1 MYFNKVTSTVM
12 SAMFLL
18 LILSSVNLSSVKLVS
33 AATGDLV
40 NYNNNFD
47 IYTSPSDP
55 NKDSAMQNADC
66 VVNFMQTY
74 VYAASSADSC
84 TNASTSTPAPT
95 TPTDQAQTPIQNQG
109 YPATTTMTTAPTS
122 TTTTAAPTPIA
133 AAEGPQTGVTDQSD
147 SVGVV
152 RVVDNNTNGA
162 TPLPVQSTST
172 TTSPQNNADD
182 DDDDNDN
189 DDKDAKGKDDD
200 DDDDNDDDDKD
211 AKGKDD
217 DDDNDNDNDNDD
229 KDAKGKDDDDDDD
242 NDKEIETKVYNEN
255 TVTKEERKL
264 LLTTCFERAYD
275 KGDYLSTKE
284 IVKCAEN
291 YNS

>member
-1 MYFNKVTSTVM
+1 
-12 SAMFLL
+12 MFLL
-18 LILSSVNLSSVKLVS
+18 LILSSVNYSSVKLVS

-74 VYAASSADSC
+74 VYASSSADSC
-84 TNASTSTPAPT
+84 TNTAAPTPA
-95 TPTDQAQTPIQNQG
+95 TPSDQAQTPIQSQG
-109 YPATTTMTTAPTS
+109 YPS
-122 TTTTAAPTPIA
+122 TVSSIPAQQATAAPPAAPIA
-133 AAEGPQTGVTDQSD
+133 TAAPEGPQTGVADQGE

-152 RVVDNNTNGA
+152 RVVDNNTNGGTLA
-162 TPLPVQSTST
+162 PIQSSSSST
-172 TTSPQNNADD
+172 NAQDD
-182 DDDDNDN
+182 DDK
-189 DDKDAKGKDDD
+189 DDKDARDKDDD
-200 DDDDNDDDDKD
+200 DDKDDKDARDKDDDDDKD
-211 AKGKDD
+211 DKDARDKDDDDARDKDD
-217 DDDNDNDNDNDD
+217 DDDRDNDS
-229 KDAKGKDDDDDDD
+229 
-242 NDKEIETKVYNEN
+242 ETKIYNEN
-255 TVTKEERKL
+255 TVTKQERKL

>member
-1 MYFNKVTSTVM
+1 
-12 SAMFLL
+12 
-18 LILSSVNLSSVKLVS
+18 
-33 AATGDLV
+33 
-40 NYNNNFD
+40 
-47 IYTSPSDP
+47 
-55 NKDSAMQNADC
+55 
-66 VVNFMQTY
+66 
-74 VYAASSADSC
+74 ADSC
-84 TNASTSTPAPT
+84 TNASTSTPTTPTDQAQTPAPT

-109 YPATTTMTTAPTS
+109 YPATTTTTTMTTAPTS
-122 TTTTAAPTPIA
+122 TTTTAAPIPIA

-162 TPLPVQSTST
+162 TPFPVQSTST
-172 TTSPQNNADD
+172 TTSPQNNA
-182 DDDDNDN
+182 DDDNDN

-200 DDDDNDDDDKD
+200 DDN
-211 AKGKDD
+211 
-217 DDDNDNDNDNDD
+217 DDNDN
-229 KDAKGKDDDDDDD
+229 
-242 NDKEIETKVYNEN
+242 EFETKVYNEN

-264 LLTTCFERAYD
+264 LLTTCFERGYD